1 MDIRVT
7 GRHIELPD
15 DLLEYVH
22 SKAGKLPRF
31 YDRIHEVEVV
41 FDQQAEQFSAE
52 MIVRIG
58 HKHTL
63 IASESGPDTYA
74 LVDLIVDKME
84 RQLNKH
90 KEKQRN
96 HKHDGRPDQ
105 SAATEDEE

>member
-1 MDIRVT
+1 VDIHVT
-7 GRHIELPD
+7 GRHVEIPD
-15 DLLEYVH
+15 NLLEYVH
-22 SKAGKLPRF
+22 SKVGKLPKF

-41 FDQQAEQFSAE
+41 FDHEGEQFTAE

-58 HKHTL
+58 HKHTFV
-63 IASESGPDTYA
+63 ASETGLDTFG

-105 SAATEDEE
+105 AAPE